1 MVLEEVGVL
10 IEVDRLKGE
19 LAKTLATVCVRCGVR
34 CNTTATELGSC
45 AVLKERDQI
54 KPKKVDIHATH
65 AYLVIH
71 LEIASTEIRELR
83 EWPKWVMRNDKL

>member
-10 IEVDRLKGE
+10 VEVDCLEGE
-19 LAKTLATVCVRCGVR
+19 LAKTLATVCIRCGVR

-45 AVLKERDQI
+45 AVLKRDQI
-54 KPKKVDIHATH
+54 RPKKVDIATH

-71 LEIASTEIRELR
+71 FESVRRNQRTEG
-83 EWPKWVMRNDKL
+83 VDKNG

>member
-1 MVLEEVGVL
+1 VDRQAETAFKASDMVLEEVGVL

-71 LEIASTEIRELR
+71 LESRP
-83 EWPKWVMRNDKL
+83 PKSEN